1 MFNPKRVLILSKI
14 TRYEFEG
21 SVIGV
26 SDEQQIRSA
35 LKRKGLNVD
44 ALLARHQVHHEK
56 LSEFRKQL
64 SARGVDVQVVDRL
77 GYTADAV
84 NWADVI
90 FTAGG
95 DGTFLLGAHKI
106 RTRDKLIIGLN
117 TDPDL
122 PLWRNRIRVTL
133 IHDKQHVPR
142 IDVLDKRKPA
152 ALDGWDRLEAD
163 EFQQLDESCRPQVNP
178 PSSTSGVP
186 LDSLVPAGLRKY
198 MTQTTLPIRAL
209 NEVFFGESLSAKVSH
224 YDISIDGEKY
234 VRQKSSGVTCAT
246 GTGSSSWFYQINR
259 LSTEVVAD
267 VLAIAKRLWD
277 EDKRTL
283 REQLELHSPHGQPVS
298 VRSYSVRGYPA
309 VVPVTSESRSL
320 EELQGCIPSLAH
332 SVADQYNASIPI
344 RAEDLRIAY
353 VVRDPLCN
361 AVFNVSR
368 PRGLA
373 TQIQIRS
380 TMLGGQIVFDGGW
393 LFPLHYGAVV
403 DLSISPSDALC
414 CLLPVDSS

>member
-1 MFNPKRVLILSKI
+1 MLSFADSSFM
-14 TRYEFEG
+14 RGLYF
-21 SVIGV
+21 VICPC
-26 SDEQQIRSA
+26 
-35 LKRKGLNVD
+35 
-44 ALLARHQVHHEK
+44 
-56 LSEFRKQL
+56 

-117 TDPDL
+117 TDPDFSAGCL
-122 PLWRNRIRVTL
+122 CLPRWCTWNFPRVLDFLYGGRFRPLWRNRIRVTL

-163 EFQQLDESCRPQVNP
+163 EFQQLDESCRPHVNP
-178 PSSTSGVP
+178 PSPTSGVP

-267 VLAIAKRLWD
+267 VLAIAKRLRD
-277 EDKRTL
+277 ED
-283 REQLELHSPHGQPVS
+283 
-298 VRSYSVRGYPA
+298 
-309 VVPVTSESRSL
+309 
-320 EELQGCIPSLAH
+320 
-332 SVADQYNASIPI
+332 
-344 RAEDLRIAY
+344 
-353 VVRDPLCN
+353 
-361 AVFNVSR
+361 
-368 PRGLA
+368 
-373 TQIQIRS
+373 
-380 TMLGGQIVFDGGW
+380 
-393 LFPLHYGAVV
+393 
-403 DLSISPSDALC
+403 
-414 CLLPVDSS
+414 

>member
-1 MFNPKRVLILSKI
+1 
-14 TRYEFEG
+14 
-21 SVIGV
+21 
-26 SDEQQIRSA
+26 
-35 LKRKGLNVD
+35 
-44 ALLARHQVHHEK
+44 
-56 LSEFRKQL
+56 
-64 SARGVDVQVVDRL
+64 
-77 GYTADAV
+77 
-84 NWADVI
+84 
-90 FTAGG
+90 
-95 DGTFLLGAHKI
+95 
-106 RTRDKLIIGLN
+106 
-117 TDPDL
+117 
-122 PLWRNRIRVTL
+122 
-133 IHDKQHVPR
+133 
-142 IDVLDKRKPA
+142 
-152 ALDGWDRLEAD
+152 
-163 EFQQLDESCRPQVNP
+163 
-178 PSSTSGVP
+178 
-186 LDSLVPAGLRKY
+186 

-283 REQLELHSPHGQPVS
+283 REQLELHSPHGQPMS

-361 AVFNVSR
+361 GEKLMSSFVLLLSNFVRLNS
-368 PRGLA
+368 
-373 TQIQIRS
+373 
-380 TMLGGQIVFDGGW
+380 
-393 LFPLHYGAVV
+393 LF
-403 DLSISPSDALC
+403 C
-414 CLLPVDSS
+414 E